1 MQACQYIF
9 PSGIRIAFPA
19 DITEFREGCP
29 LFTEWATAG
38 WPSPAEGYVDG
49 TLDLHSYLV
58 TNPAATFFAWA
69 AGDSMIGAGI
79 FEGDLLVVDKSLE
92 AVSGSIVVAA
102 IEGELTIK
110 RLQVKGRRIIL
121 KPENSAYPDF
131 PVANPGELTIWGVVK
146 HAVHSFR
153 YKRQA

>member
-1 MQACQYIF
+1 MFAEC
-9 PSGIRIAFPA
+9 AA
-19 DITEFREGCP
+19 
-29 LFTEWATAG
+29 AG

-49 TLDLHSYLV
+49 SLDLHSYLV
-58 TNPAATFFAWA
+58 SNPAATFFAWA
-69 AGDSMIGAGI
+69 AGDSMKGAGI

-110 RLQVKGRRIIL
+110 TLVLKGKRIIL
-121 KPENSAYPDF
+121 KPENSAYPEF
-131 PVANPGELTIWGVVK
+131 PISNPDELTIWGVVK

-153 YKRQA
+153 YKR